1 MAITVELDEDG
12 ARQLYTYCKDRARQA
27 AHATRNALLG
37 EKVTPLLVIYA
48 AVEQFEDALI
58 RSGTSERDFE
68 RLAFSY
74 REELWPGVCAG
85 VAEGHALHAKVTRLL
100 KTINEKLA

>member
-1 MAITVELDEDG
+1 M
-12 ARQLYTYCKDRARQA
+12 
-27 AHATRNALLG
+27 
-37 EKVTPLLVIYA
+37 IYA
-48 AVEQFEDALI
+48 AVEQFEDAVI

-74 REELWPGVCAG
+74 REELWPGVFAG
-85 VAEGHALHAKVTRLL
+85 VAEGHARHAKVTQLL